1 MSPNHLLLLNTGLA
15 LVLLGLILTVQ
26 FVHYPAFADVGD
38 QAFSRFHMLHSQ
50 RITLLVG
57 PLMVAEALA
66 ALLLVAAR
74 PDALPAWAAWAAG
87 ILVVVI
93 WLDTALWAVPLH
105 MKLEGGLDPELVTQ
119 LLRANALRAW
129 AWLARAVLLTV
140 FLARALR

>member
-1 MSPNHLLLLNTGLA
+1 VSPNHLLLLNTGLA

-74 PDALPAWAAWAAG
+74 PDALPR
-87 ILVVVI
+87 
-93 WLDTALWAVPLH
+93 P
-105 MKLEGGLDPELVTQ
+105 PR
-119 LLRANALRAW
+119 RASSW
-129 AWLARAVLLTV
+129 
-140 FLARALR
+140 